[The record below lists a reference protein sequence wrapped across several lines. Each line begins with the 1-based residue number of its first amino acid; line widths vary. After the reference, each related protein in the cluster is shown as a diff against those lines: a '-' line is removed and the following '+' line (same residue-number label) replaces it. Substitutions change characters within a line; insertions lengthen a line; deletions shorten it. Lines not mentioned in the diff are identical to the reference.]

1 MKKWY
6 KLDNVG
12 KFFSSIAHKQSQNV
26 FRYSVTLK
34 TEIDEEILNQAL
46 DQTLLL
52 FPNFNVHLKKGFFWY
67 YLEEAQKIN
76 KVTQENLP
84 ICFRV
89 YNNSN
94 DFLYRVSYYQKR
106 INLEVS
112 HILSDGRGCALFFR
126 SLVMYYLKIKYCMD
140 FQISTD
146 SSYMEKSEDS
156 FLKYY
161 KKTRKTREKRGSIYT
176 YSGRRFKNRTRYL
189 EAHLEVKE
197 ILKLAHSYDSTLTSF
212 MVSILIDS
220 CKEVMSER
228 ELKKMIKI
236 EIPVDLRE
244 YFKSSSSKNYFAMTS
259 VCYRFQ
265 SRDDTLEDIIKSVNK
280 QLKENL
286 VLEKLSER
294 VNQMVAF
301 EQNLFCRVAPLFV
314 KNIVLKVIDSFSS
327 KMSTTCVSNVGKMRF
342 DAEFIPY
349 IENVNAFTSTN
360 YFQFVIC
367 SFENDLSI
375 GISSKYRYHE
385 IIKNFCNYFSRQGL
399 SMVIN
404 VSEVD

>member
-34 TEIDEEILNQAL
+34 EEVDEAILDQAL
-46 DQTLLL
+46 EQALLL

-67 YLEEAQKIN
+67 YLEEAQN
-76 KVTQENLP
+76 RSKVTKENLP
-84 ICFRV
+84 ICFRI

-106 INLEVS
+106 INLEAS
-112 HILSDGRGCALFFR
+112 HILSDGRGCALFFQ
-126 SLVMYYLKIKYCMD
+126 SLVMFYLKLKNGMD
-140 FQISTD
+140 FHVTTD

-161 KKTRKTREKRGSIYT
+161 QKMKKTGEKRGSIYT
-176 YSGRRFKNRTRYL
+176 YSSKKLKNRTRYL
-189 EAHLEVKE
+189 EAHLDVREV
-197 ILKLAHSYDSTLTSF
+197 LKMAHDYDATLTSF
-212 MVSILIDS
+212 MVAVLIDS
-220 CKEVMSER
+220 CKAVMSER
-228 ELKKMIKI
+228 DLKKTIKI

-244 YFKSSSSKNYFAMTS
+244 YFKSSSSKNYFGMTS
-259 VCYRFQ
+259 ICYQFR
-265 SRDDTLEDIIKSVNK
+265 SRNDTLEDIVASVNK

-286 VLEKLSER
+286 VLEKLMER

-301 EQNLFCRVAPLFV
+301 EQNMFCRLAPLCI
-314 KNIVLKVIDSFSS
+314 KNLVLNVIDLFSS
-327 KMSTTCVSNVGKMRF
+327 RMSTSCVSNVGKMVF
-342 DAEFIPY
+342 DSEFVPY
-349 IENVNAFTSTN
+349 IENVNAFTSTDH
-360 YFQFVIC
+360 FQFVFC

-375 GISSKYRYHE
+375 GISSKYRYNE
-385 IIKNFCNYFSRQGL
+385 IIKNFCNYFSKQGI